1 MSNIN
6 NANTAR
12 ISLSSI
18 NRVLASVGIDPFPGP
33 DFDALPDVT
42 APTEDEISTALA
54 GIKGD
59 PGKSSAVQ
67 ALATRAWLAGTS
79 TAQAL
84 EHGAWVTAWDT
95 ARAAVPPLLEDIRDR
110 YAEHAEKLSHA
121 AQGDFKGTRDLDTLD
136 LSTLDTRRAMK
147 AGEVIQDY
155 RAAKALHAAWR
166 TIWATLQ
173 GGSAT
178 HWSEMARPSNH
189 DYRAARD
196 ATPQTFPTPDP
207 WSVAR
212 LGWTGVLPES
222 LKAARQIRAEYQAD
236 ANEADEHA
244 ARTARRSSLRGGGII
259 L

>member
-1 MSNIN
+1 MADIN
-6 NANTAR
+6 NAREAR
-12 ISLSSI
+12 IKLAAV
-18 NRVLASVGIDPFPGP
+18 NRALTPIGYEPFAGADLAT
-33 DFDALPDVT
+33 LPNVT
-42 APTEDEISTALA
+42 EPTPDEIHDAITKV
-54 GIKGD
+54 KGD
-59 PGKSSAVQ
+59 VGKSAEIQ
-67 ALATRAWLAGTS
+67 ALAARAWLASTGT
-79 TAQAL
+79 AKGL
-84 EHGAWVTAWDT
+84 EHGAWVTAWEN

-178 HWSEMARPSNH
+178 HWSEMARPTS
-189 DYRAARD
+189 DQYRTARD